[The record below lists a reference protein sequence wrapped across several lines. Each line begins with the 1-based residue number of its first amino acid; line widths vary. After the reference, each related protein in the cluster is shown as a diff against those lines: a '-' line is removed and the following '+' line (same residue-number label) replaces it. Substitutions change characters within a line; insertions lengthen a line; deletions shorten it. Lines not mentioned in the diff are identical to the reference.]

1 LKSVVIQ
8 AKERDQ
14 RFAAK
19 KGDRRANPRG
29 RDVCG
34 GLPGAERYDA
44 RRIPPGFYSNTRL
57 RRFGF
62 KPGGPPRGYTRA
74 LGSGKLIPLY
84 DVLEAVPRHRLK
96 QSQLWVVNKVRA
108 RVQAIAR
115 ARALTESSAVI
126 LDTETTG
133 IGRDA
138 EIIEIAIVDA
148 EGEKLFDTLVRP
160 QRPIPQ
166 EATAI
171 HQLRDEDVV
180 GAPPWP
186 VVWPSI
192 VEILANREVVAY
204 NASFDM
210 AMIARTCERYSLK
223 AVEAKW
229 ECLMLL
235 YWKQFQFAEKFRSL
249 KRACENERLLCGNHR
264 ALADAVAAQRLLR
277 VIATSPTRSLFGVAA

>member
-1 LKSVVIQ
+1 M
-8 AKERDQ
+8 
-14 RFAAK
+14 
-19 KGDRRANPRG
+19 
-29 RDVCG
+29 
-34 GLPGAERYDA
+34 
-44 RRIPPGFYSNTRL
+44 PPGCYSRTRL

-62 KPGGPPRGYTRA
+62 KPGGPPRAYTRA
-74 LGSGKLIPLY
+74 LGSGKIIPLY
-84 DVLEAVPRHRLK
+84 DVLEAVPRRRLK
-96 QSQLWVVNKVRA
+96 QSQLWVVNKVYA

-133 IGRDA
+133 IGTDA

-148 EGEKLFDTLVRP
+148 NGEKLVDTLVRP
-160 QRPIPQ
+160 QQPIPR

-171 HQLRDEDVV
+171 HHLRDEDVAS
-180 GAPPWP
+180 APPWP

-204 NASFDM
+204 NSAFDM
-210 AMIARTCERYSLK
+210 AMIARTCERYGLK
-223 AVEAKW
+223 PVEAKW

-249 KRACENERLLCGNHR
+249 KRACANERLLCGNHR
-264 ALADAVAAQRLLR
+264 ALADAVATQRLLR
-277 VIATSPTRSLFGVAA
+277 AIAASPTREI